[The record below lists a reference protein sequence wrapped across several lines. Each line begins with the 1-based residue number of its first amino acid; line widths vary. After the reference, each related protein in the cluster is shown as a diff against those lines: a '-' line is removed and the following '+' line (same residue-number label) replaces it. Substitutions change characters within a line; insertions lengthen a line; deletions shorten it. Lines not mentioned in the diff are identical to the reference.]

1 MSKFLAKTPLLD
13 YDNPMIIKL
22 IFEKQWNV
30 CDENE
35 KILGIYDYVRDTVS
49 FGYNKADAIPASQV
63 LKDGF
68 GQCNTKGIL
77 FMALLRAVGIPCRLH
92 GFTVDKKMQKGAV
105 RGLFY
110 RLAPR
115 EILHCWIE
123 VFYNNA
129 WINLEGII
137 LDAPYLT
144 SLQKRFKD
152 CTGSFCGYGVATN
165 TFQNPSIDWNQT
177 DTFIQKEGII
187 QDLGTYDSPDIFY
200 ERHHQNLGRCKEF
213 LYRYVVRHLM
223 NRNIRKIRKRG

>member
-1 MSKFLAKTPLLD
+1 MRNYVMETTLLD
-13 YDNPMIIKL
+13 FGTPAIQKL
-22 IFEKQWNV
+22 IFEKQWNE
-30 CDENE
+30 CDENR
-35 KILGIYDYVRDTVS
+35 KILGIYDFVRDTVS

-63 LKDGF
+63 LKDGY

-77 FMALLRAVGIPCRLH
+77 FMALLRAVGVPCRLH
-92 GFTVDKKMQKGAV
+92 GFTVDKKMQKGAI

-110 RLAPR
+110 RFAPR

-123 VFYNNA
+123 VFYKNT

-144 SLQKRFKD
+144 GLQKKFKD

-165 TFQNPSIDWNQT
+165 NFQNPSIDWNQT
-177 DTFIQKEGII
+177 DTYIQKEGIV
-187 QDLGTYDSPDIFY
+187 QDLGTYDSPDLFFAKH
-200 ERHHQNLGRCKEF
+200 RQNLGKSKEF

-223 NRNIRKIRKRG
+223 NRKIRKIRKAT